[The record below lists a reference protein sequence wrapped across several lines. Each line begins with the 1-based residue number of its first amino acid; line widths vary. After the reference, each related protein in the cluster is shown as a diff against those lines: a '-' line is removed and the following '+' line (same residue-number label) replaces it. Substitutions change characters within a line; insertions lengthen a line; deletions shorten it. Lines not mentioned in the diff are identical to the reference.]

1 MKAQWVI
8 LEKVQ
13 ASPTE
18 KIKSL
23 PLSNILVH
31 SITRSRFP
39 PLDGVGKMMLEK
51 YMKFYVN

>member
-51 YMKFYVN
+51 YMKF